1 MGLEVIAMLFLM
13 AMVTLVFSVWVLV
26 LWPRSGGSP
35 GAAGGSTRPAA
46 AEPAPQTL
54 EGVLVAQLA
63 SGQINRQQ
71 YQHAMEGLA
80 ARDDERHPLSVPPG
94 ADPAAA

>member
-1 MGLEVIAMLFLM
+1 MLMML
-13 AMVTLVFSVWVLV
+13 AIVTFVFSVWAFI

-35 GAAGGSTRPAA
+35 GAAGRTPRPKGGTPRPAV
-46 AEPAPQTL
+46 AEPAPQSL
-54 EGVLVAQLA
+54 EGVLVGQLA

-71 YQHAMEGLA
+71 YLHAMEGLA

-94 ADPAAA
+94 ADPAQA